1 MSAERVPV
9 DCFFVGVALGEL
21 VAISVLHLGTSAAVG
36 WSAGSVWGGTGASGH
51 AENHVALMF
60 ARGRA
65 FMSWSMVM
73 TGSSSAVP

>member
-51 AENHVALMF
+51 AENHVCAHVCQGQSF
-60 ARGRA
+60 HVVEHGDD
-65 FMSWSMVM
+65 
-73 TGSSSAVP
+73 GE